1 MLAAGAPLGPLPA
14 STTPDVLASTLL
26 LVPDAAVWIDER
38 DVVRLANDRARRM
51 FRGELV
57 GRPLAELV
65 TSKEGPGVDGR
76 GVGRRLDAVP
86 FAVEVSVGRAPGGAL
101 CTLREPPPDALPQLA
116 LQHLDAA
123 FESSPIGMAL
133 FDPDGR
139 YVRVNAA
146 LGRLLGRSPES
157 LLGRRDQEL
166 THPEDRQADVD
177 AAWGILR
184 GERSTHQCEKRFV
197 RPDGST
203 VWAIANMTFL
213 RDELGRPI
221 SWLGQFQ
228 DITLRRRDEDHL
240 RRQADH
246 DPLTGLYNRRAF
258 DRGLHEH
265 LGASGDGALLVLDL
279 DGFKAV
285 NDALGHRAG
294 DDVLVRCAAGLR
306 AATRAGDLV
315 ARLGGDEFAIFAP
328 GLSGSGLDWL
338 ASRVRSAV
346 SAAAGES
353 VLGGSIGAVTTA
365 EVGRSP
371 EALLSAADAR
381 MYAAKPEGRGAQDVR

>member
-1 MLAAGAPLGPLPA
+1 MLAAGAPLGPLPG

-26 LVPDAAVWIDER
+26 LVPDAALWIDEH
-38 DVVRLANDRARRM
+38 DVVRLANDRAGQM
-51 FRGELV
+51 FRGDV
-57 GRPLAELV
+57 GGRPLAELV
-65 TSKEGPGVDGR
+65 TPKEAPGPDGR
-76 GVGRRLDAVP
+76 GVGQRLDGVP
-86 FAVEVSVGRAPGGAL
+86 FAVELSIARAPGGAL
-101 CTLREPPPDALPQLA
+101 CTLREPAADAIPHLA

-139 YVRVNAA
+139 YIRVNRA
-146 LGRLLGRSPES
+146 LERLLGRPAAA
-157 LLGRRDQEL
+157 LLGLRDQEL
-166 THPEDRQADVD
+166 THPDDRQADVD

-203 VWAIANMTFL
+203 VWVIANMTFL

-246 DPLTGLYNRRAF
+246 DPLTGLFNRRAF

-265 LGASGDGALLVLDL
+265 LGSDGDGALLVLDL

-306 AATRAGDLV
+306 AATRSGDLV

-328 GLSGSGLDWL
+328 GLSGTGLDGL
-338 ASRVRSAV
+338 AARVRSAV

-371 EALLSAADAR
+371 EALLAAADAR
-381 MYAAKPEGRGAQDVR
+381 MYAAKPDGRGPDER